1 MSRQPESSQPPSLA
15 ELLRALKDTRADK
28 TYLLVLM
35 GLELDTVRK
44 MEIQNCRQ
52 EDRTFMECL
61 DYYLKNCARPG
72 QEWEQIVKALIDS
85 KDPQT
90 AEEIR
95 RTYLSSSQTLEP
107 NDSTA
112 TITSAAPASSVETD
126 EVDQSYLMFEPPSQP
141 HPPLLQLD
149 STETD
154 ELMDYLK
161 KMKTMTRA
169 KYNEAKTNIE
179 GRWYDIESTLEREH
193 DNATRELSNYK
204 QRVER
209 SSDKLERNIQELK
222 EKTTDQQAV
231 VKDAISKL
239 KQGDSTRLVA
249 IKETS
254 DEILELEKLTHS
266 LEKNLERYKRHTP
279 KPYISSATKDTVIQD
294 LQEILSVGST
304 TCSELDESEYMYECS
319 LWK

>member
-1 MSRQPESSQPPSLA
+1 MSRQPPEPPSLS

-28 TYLLVLM
+28 NVLLVYM
-35 GLELDTVRK
+35 GLKLDTVRK
-44 MEIQNCRQ
+44 IEMQNCRQ

-61 DYYLKNCARPG
+61 DYFLKNCARPG
-72 QEWEQIVKALIDS
+72 QEWEQVVRALIDS
-85 KDPQT
+85 EDPQT

-95 RTYLSSSQTLEP
+95 KTYIPSFQTLEP

-112 TITSAAPASSVETD
+112 TIASGAPAGSIETD

-141 HPPLLQLD
+141 HPSLLQLD

-161 KMKTMTRA
+161 KMKTMTIA

-179 GRWYDIESTLEREH
+179 GHSYNIESTLETEH
-193 DNATRELSNYK
+193 DIAKRELSNYK

-222 EKTTDQQAV
+222 EKTTEQQAV
-231 VKDAISKL
+231 VKDAISRL

-279 KPYISSATKDTVIQD
+279 KSYISSATKDIVIQD

-319 LWK
+319 QLWK